1 MISYDD
7 IRELQQYRSK
17 ADSLVLSL
25 YLDVDQSKVSNLNRR
40 FETAVENLFRRLRKP
55 DGERNGASPAFT
67 APLERVSS
75 FLSSYV
81 PRSKN
86 LVIFCDSTGDLWWQ
100 RELQIQLPT
109 EARLSQKP
117 WLRPLLE
124 VLDDASRFAAVLI
137 DKHRARILSVDE
149 TGLRREAELIS
160 DVPGKHVTTG
170 TDHLWS
176 QAQMQR
182 DHDNHLKAHAKRAG
196 EEVGKVIDRLKVKRF
211 VIGGPVEATT
221 IFASQLPRRLQG
233 MIAGTVSVPV
243 ETSDDRLL
251 ASLKAAQQKSDDQDE
266 TRMVESMITAAKKG
280 DRAVLGVE
288 DTLSAIQQ
296 GRVHRMVVA
305 SDYHAVGKEC
315 GSCHLLATEEQE
327 CCPLCG
333 AEFESAPDL
342 INRAS
347 HRVIEQA
354 GQVHLVSGDAADKL
368 ADAGVGAFLRF

>member
-1 MISYDD
+1 
-7 IRELQQYRSK
+7 
-17 ADSLVLSL
+17 
-25 YLDVDQSKVSNLNRR
+25 
-40 FETAVENLFRRLRKP
+40 
-55 DGERNGASPAFT
+55 
-67 APLERVSS
+67 
-75 FLSSYV
+75 
-81 PRSKN
+81 
-86 LVIFCDSTGDLWWQ
+86 
-100 RELQIQLPT
+100 
-109 EARLSQKP
+109 LSQKP

-124 VLDDASRFAAVLI
+124 LLDDASRFAAVLI
-137 DKHRARILSVDE
+137 DSNRARIFSVDE

-182 DHDNHLKAHAKRAG
+182 DRDNHLKAHAKRAG
-196 EEVGKVIDRLKVKRF
+196 EEVGRVVDRMRLKRI

-221 IFASQLPRRLQG
+221 IFASQLPRRLQS
-233 MIAGTVSVPV
+233 MVVGTVSAAVDAP
-243 ETSDDRLL
+243 DDVRLL
-251 ASLKAAQQKSDDQDE
+251 ASLKAVQQKSDDEDE
-266 TRMVESMITAAKKG
+266 ARMVESMITAAKKG

-296 GRVHRMVVA
+296 GRVYRMIVA
-305 SDYHAVGKEC
+305 SDYHATGKEC
-315 GSCHLLATEEQE
+315 ASCHLLATDDEE

-333 AEFESAPDL
+333 EEFESAPDL

-354 GQVHLVSGDAADKL
+354 GRVHLVSGDAAVKL